1 MNGSSLLLL
10 LVAIGVGLAA
20 LFLFSAPAAGPELA
34 VTPAPA
40 LAQEVGGSSLG
51 SYGGAGRPS
60 LVADAGAD
68 VAVGER
74 ETVRLAG
81 IGYDAA
87 GGPVTTLW
95 SAESRLGFFSDP
107 HALDSTYTAPSACGC
122 EDCVTLTLTV
132 FGRSGV
138 SVSDTMTLYVR
149 DPWACPSS
157 RTTCGS
163 PPAVVTCCTAPAP
176 VVDRCPRPD
185 IPCDSP
191 CISQAPAVPACGQVP
206 VACRCSQG
214 CGPAWDS
221 AWPVSSAP
229 LAARDR
235 PRPMIV
241 RQFEPHVLEGTSV
254 RLRGTIAN
262 PSCASV
268 CYVWSATKGW
278 FEGADTLEPIYHA
291 PWTDRP
297 DGEAVIV
304 TLTAYDAAPAAS
316 YDQIRFR
323 IDNAGN

>member
-1 MNGSSLLLL
+1 MNGSSLLLF
-10 LVAIGVGLAA
+10 LVAIGLGLAA
-20 LFLFSAPAAGPELA
+20 LFLFSAPGMGPEPA
-34 VTPAPA
+34 ATPVPA
-40 LAQEVGGSSLG
+40 RAQEMGGSSLE
-51 SYGGAGRPS
+51 SYAGAGRPS
-60 LVADAGAD
+60 LVADAGVD
-68 VAVGER
+68 VTVGER
-74 ETVRLAG
+74 ETIRLAG

-95 SAESRLGFFSDP
+95 SAEPRLGFFSDP
-107 HALDSTYTAPSACGC
+107 HTLDSTYTAPSACDC

-132 FGRSGV
+132 FGRSGA
-138 SVSDTMTLYVR
+138 SASDTVTLHVR
-149 DPWACPSS
+149 DLLACPSS

-163 PPAVVTCCTAPAP
+163 PPAVVKCCTTPAP
-176 VVDRCPRPD
+176 VVDRCPKPD
-185 IPCDSP
+185 VPCDSP
-191 CISQAPAVPACGQVP
+191 CMSQAPAVPACGQVP
-206 VACRCSQG
+206 VACRCNQG
-214 CGPAWDS
+214 CGPTWDA
-221 AWPVSSAP
+221 AWPTSSAP

-278 FEGADTLEPIYHA
+278 FEGADTLEPVYHA
-291 PWTDRP
+291 PWTDRL

-304 TLTAYDAAPAAS
+304 TLTAYDAAPGAS

-323 IDNAGN
+323 IDNGGH